1 MSAALSGIEI
11 VPSVAWRGGQNIRMR
26 SITRSDVA
34 STVRSALR
42 EVAGGRLRALPFT
55 LRFWDG
61 STLPG
66 ESPTPVTVVRSPRAL
81 AYLLRAPNQVG
92 LARAWVTGT
101 LDVEGDVEAVL
112 AARRRLNGV
121 ALSVADR
128 VKLIVAAARKSG
140 AHFEGVLRNHARWGG
155 ISHDRTMFSFVPTD
169 FLTPPS

>member
-1 MSAALSGIEI
+1 I

-92 LARAWVTGT
+92 LARAWVTGV

-112 AARRRLNGV
+112 AARNRFNGI
-121 ALSVADR
+121 ALSAADR
-128 VKLIVAAARKSG
+128 VKLVAAALVAAPS
-140 AHFEGVLRNHARWGG
+140 VLQRVR
-155 ISHDRTMFSFVPTD
+155 
-169 FLTPPS
+169 PPAIEA